1 MTDAPMLKRA
11 RAMAAD
17 LVRLR
22 RDLHRMPEIAY
33 EEHETT
39 AFVAGEVERLG
50 LTPVRPLAT
59 GMWVDI
65 DPPGR
70 TGGERVLVRADMDGL
85 PVAESTGLAFAS
97 RNEGRMHACGHD
109 SHMAMALG
117 ALRLLAE
124 HRDELQTGVRV
135 LFQPAEEGGAG
146 AQRMIDAGALES
158 VRSAVGLHV
167 FAQLPE
173 RVLRTGEVAVR
184 TGPLMAASD
193 RLEIIVRGRGGHGSM
208 PHTTVDAIPV
218 AAHIVVALQQVVAR
232 QLNPQR
238 AAVLTIGTI
247 RGGFAPNVIAPEV
260 RLAGTV
266 RTLDAETKAS
276 LRAAMETIVR
286 NTAAAFGAEA
296 TVEYRDGY
304 PVLVNDAAVSAI
316 ARAAA
321 EEVVGADGLVDS
333 IDPVMAGEDFAYIAQ
348 AVPSAFLFLG
358 VAPPGAD
365 AVGNHDPRFSVDEES
380 LPLGT
385 AILASAAVRLSNEA

>member
-1 MTDAPMLKRA
+1 
-11 RAMAAD
+11 MAAD

-22 RDLHRMPEIAY
+22 RDLHRMPEVAY

-39 AFVAGEVERLG
+39 AFLVQAVERLG
-50 LTPVRPLAT
+50 LVPVRPLAT
-59 GMWVDI
+59 GLWVDI
-65 DPPGR
+65 DPSGMR
-70 TGGERVLVRADMDGL
+70 GGERVLVRADMDGL
-85 PVAESTGLAFAS
+85 PVEEATGLPFAS
-97 RNEGRMHACGHD
+97 RNQGRMHACGHD
-109 SHMAMALG
+109 AHMAMALG
-117 ALRLLAE
+117 ALRLLSE

-146 AQRMIDAGALES
+146 AQRMIDAGVLAS
-158 VRSAVGLHV
+158 VRAAVGLHV

-173 RVLRTGEVAVR
+173 RVLHTGEVAVR
-184 TGPLMAASD
+184 TGPLMAAFD
-193 RLEIIVRGRGGHGSM
+193 RLELIVRGRGGHGSM

-260 RLAGTV
+260 RLSGTV
-266 RTLDAETKAS
+266 RTLDEGTKAA
-276 LRAAMETIVR
+276 LRKAMDTIVR

-304 PVLVNDAAVSAI
+304 PVLSNDAAVAAI
-316 ARAAA
+316 AREAAVEIA
-321 EEVVGADGLVDS
+321 GADHVVDG

-358 VAPPGAD
+358 VAPPGAE
-365 AVGNHDPRFSVDEES
+365 AVGNHDPHFSVDEES
-380 LPLGT
+380 LPLGA
-385 AILASAAVRLSNEA
+385 AILASAAMRLSRRI